1 MKSYTV
7 LVDALGFA
15 GGCARKGELVTEE
28 QIGAENV
35 DRLTRDGMI
44 QPEFV
49 PEAPAKAPKAEPTP
63 EPETVASRLSVG
75 LPPADDHELTEE
87 EIAWVLDV
95 KGGIVPVPFDRDKA
109 SDLTV
114 KEIKARIVG
123 LGFEAPKDPK
133 KAEAVEALN
142 QAVVGY
148 FEAWDVQSGEEG
160 GSQAEGGGSEEEG
173 GSEGEE

>member
-15 GGCARKGELVTEE
+15 GGCARKGEIVSEE

-35 DRLTRDGMI
+35 DRLTRDGFI
-44 QPEFV
+44 QPNFV

-75 LPPADDHELTEE
+75 LPPAEDYELTEE
-87 EIAWVLDV
+87 ETAWVLDV
-95 KGGIVPVPFDRDKA
+95 KGGIVPVPFDKDKA

-142 QAVVGY
+142 QAVIGY
-148 FEAWDVQSGEEG
+148 FESWEIEPSEGGDGSEEG
-160 GSQAEGGGSEEEG
+160 GSKEDEEE
-173 GSEGEE
+173 

>member
-15 GGCARKGELVTEE
+15 GGCARKGEIVSEE

-35 DRLTRDGMI
+35 DRLVRGGII
-44 QPEFV
+44 QPDYV
-49 PEAPAKAPKAEPTP
+49 PEAPAKDMTTEPTT

-95 KGGIVPVPFDRDKA
+95 KGGIVPVPFDKDKV
-109 SDLTV
+109 SNLTI

-123 LGFEAPKDPK
+123 LGYEAPKDLK
-133 KAEAVEALN
+133 KAEAIEALN
-142 QAVVGY
+142 QAVIGF
-148 FEAWDVQSGEEG
+148 FESWEIEPSEEG
-160 GSQAEGGGSEEEG
+160 GSKEDE
-173 GSEGEE
+173 

>member
-15 GGCARKGELVTEE
+15 GGCARKGETVTEE

-35 DRLTRDGMI
+35 DRLSRDGMI
-44 QPEFV
+44 QPDFV
-49 PEAPAKAPKAEPTP
+49 PEAPAKAPAKEEPKP

-75 LPPADDHELTEE
+75 LPPAEDHELTEE
-87 EIAWVLDV
+87 ETAWVLDV

-142 QAVVGY
+142 AAVEAY
-148 FEAWDVQSGEEG
+148 FVSWEIE
-160 GSQAEGGGSEEEG
+160 
-173 GSEGEE
+173 